1 MKICYVAHNHISQEV
16 DVERRHPSIY
26 VAQRPLR
33 SEVPI
38 GSSLLTGPPIHFQ
51 DYKGL
56 GQKLCLVK
64 VKKQIQCRKTA
75 KIKHS
80 KKLSQGNQVLQ
91 NTYGISQQSITLAL
105 HLQNLQ
111 MKHYWCLWF
120 PRQDYLLKGVPILQK
135 RFVHLGVPAGK
146 NLGICEVI
154 FLQQDLLRMSLP
166 RKGLLFF
173 FKENSF
179 SLELPS

>member
-1 MKICYVAHNHISQEV
+1 MPALYKQRMKLCCAARNHISQVE

-26 VAQRPLR
+26 VAPRPLR

-51 DYKGL
+51 DYKGM
-56 GQKLCLVK
+56 GTKLCLVK
-64 VKKQIQCRKTA
+64 VKKTDKMQKNSKT
-75 KIKHS
+75 
-80 KKLSQGNQVLQ
+80 LQ
-91 NTYGISQQSITLAL
+91 RISQQSIILAL

-173 FKENSF
+173 QREFFFFKIT
-179 SLELPS
+179 LIR